1 MSSSSS
7 SLSLT
12 DGLDNDGPP
21 IEKVYSPKYDG
32 IFAESRMWFPASEAA
47 YALHDAWETLLVC
60 TLKVLEAS

>member
-1 MSSSSS
+1 MM
-7 SLSLT
+7 
-12 DGLDNDGPP
+12 GPP

-47 YALHDAWETLLVC
+47 YALHDAWETLLER

>member
-1 MSSSSS
+1 MM
-7 SLSLT
+7 
-12 DGLDNDGPP
+12 GPP